1 MRDEIARGLSD
12 ARLAQGE
19 LNIRAGRE
27 MLRRIDG
34 LVDAGTSFMFET
46 TLASLTYAR
55 KIPKWG
61 QRGYTAALI
70 YLRLPNVEMSIER
83 VRRRVAQGGH
93 DIPEAVI
100 RQRFAKSSA
109 YFEKYY
115 KSIVDEWY
123 VWDSLEDEFQQAG
136 SGKIDGHSSQRSR
149 SAATTRQSCSRC
161 NAWPLRYPCRPVRAW
176 RRYGGYFSSRCD
188 GHQHV
193 QYQTNFLDD
202 IDFR

>member
-1 MRDEIARGLSD
+1 MPSLIIIAGPNGAGKTSFANKYFETPRADLQYVNADEIARGLSH

-93 DIPEAVI
+93 DIP
-100 RQRFAKSSA
+100 K
-109 YFEKYY
+109 
-115 KSIVDEWY
+115 
-123 VWDSLEDEFQQAG
+123 
-136 SGKIDGHSSQRSR
+136 
-149 SAATTRQSCSRC
+149 
-161 NAWPLRYPCRPVRAW
+161 P
-176 RRYGGYFSSRCD
+176 
-188 GHQHV
+188 
-193 QYQTNFLDD
+193 
-202 IDFR
+202 